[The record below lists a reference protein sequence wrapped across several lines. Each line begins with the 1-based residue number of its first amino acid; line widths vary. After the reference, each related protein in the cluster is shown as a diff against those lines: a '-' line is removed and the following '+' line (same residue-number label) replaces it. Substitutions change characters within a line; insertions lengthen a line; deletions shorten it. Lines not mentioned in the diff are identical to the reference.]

1 MEMQKCCKSNKS
13 SEKFEVSDLFLRIS
27 EQINSDERPKTYEE
41 TINYLVSSLHLSD
54 ICGDHLKVFD
64 ISADYMNGVIDFG
77 GADVMVK
84 ICEALK
90 EAVISSVAEE
100 VAVRQNVR
108 SVLIA
113 GPSSSGKTT
122 FCKKL
127 SYALQQQ
134 GLRPVGISLDDY
146 YGDSLNAPKDIDG
159 KPDWESLYALN
170 LPLLQEHIATLLGGG
185 TIRLP
190 RFDFTTGKGSL
201 TDKTLHLEEGDILLL
216 EGIHA
221 LNPLLLTGANVSPES
236 FFKIYISALTT
247 RHEADGMIFPTT
259 DNRLIRRIVRDSQFR
274 NATAS
279 RTLSRWDSVRRGEER
294 WIVPF
299 QGNADVNVNSA
310 FQYEYCLLREHALPL
325 LEQVEAGTPEYDEA
339 QRLIALLHKF
349 HKVKVDYLPPY
360 SLLREFLGG
369 SAYEY

>member
-1 MEMQKCCKSNKS
+1 MEFQNRCKSNKS
-13 SEKFEVSDLFLRIS
+13 SEKFEVSDIFLRIS
-27 EQINSDERPKTYEE
+27 EQINSDDHPKTYEE
-41 TINYLVSSLHLSD
+41 TINYLVSRLELSD

-64 ISADYMNGVIDFG
+64 ISADYMNGIIDFG

-100 VAVRQNVR
+100 VAVRQCVR
-108 SVLIA
+108 TVLIA

-122 FCKKL
+122 FCKKM

-134 GLRPVGISLDDY
+134 GLHPVGISLDDY
-146 YGDSLNAPKDIDG
+146 YCDNEKAPREPGG

-170 LPLLQEHIATLLGGG
+170 LDLLQEHIDTLLNGGV
-185 TIRLP
+185 IRMP
-190 RFDFTTGKGSL
+190 RFDFTTGKGTL
-201 TDKTLHLEEGDILLL
+201 TDKTLKLQDDDVLLL

-221 LNPLLLTGANVSPES
+221 LNPKLLERVNVQPDS
-236 FFKIYISALTT
+236 FLKIYISALTSF
-247 RHEADGMIFPTT
+247 RNPDGTIFPTT

-274 NATAS
+274 NTTAQH
-279 RTLSRWDSVRRGEER
+279 TLSRWDSVRRGEEK

-299 QGNADVNVNSA
+299 QCNADVNVNSA
-310 FQYEYCLLREHALPL
+310 FQYEYCLLREHAIPL
-325 LEQVEAGTPEYDEA
+325 LQQVSPDTQEHIEA
-339 QRLIALLHKF
+339 QRLIALLQKYHNI
-349 HKVKVDYLPPY
+349 KVDYLPPY